1 MTKVQDIKG
10 DDLVDE
16 RDLIRSV
23 FANRA
28 GAELLDYWDQVFMHK
43 CSFHPQN
50 TPETTAYNEGLRAF
64 VLAIHSLLKEN

>member
-10 DDLVDE
+10 NDLVDE
-16 RDLIRSV
+16 KQLIREV
-23 FANRA
+23 FSNRSGEA
-28 GAELLDYWDQVFMHK
+28 LLDYWDEIFMNK

-50 TPETTAYNEGLRAF
+50 TAETTAYNEGLRAF